1 MPEEKNINFDNKM
14 IESYVNELKEDL
26 SLSIMNIREKSFLI
40 STIRSKWLMYLFK
53 EKECLKKIN
62 QKKKEIL
69 SDKFKNDNG
78 KSLIKLKS
86 EESIVQNSAI
96 IQKLNKAIELYQD
109 VINYIEYAMNILN
122 DHGYAIK
129 NAIEV
134 IKLEQM

>member
-1 MPEEKNINFDNKM
+1 MPEEKIINFDNKM

-26 SLSIMNIREKSFLI
+26 GLSIMNIREKSFLI

-78 KSLIKLKS
+78 KFLIKLKS